1 MINFLIHFLLLIVL
15 ISSIIVILLGIV
27 WIIGLELK
35 EIFEIDVLWNIKRK
49 VRNYI
54 YADDE
59 TRREIRRNIYRRTNA
74 VRRDRKRTS
83 KSKGE
88 IRKQS
93 KGNRKGLQIR
103 KLNIFRIRK
112 ASNQSEQSLQQ
123 FDKKS
128 KQETERDRGKV

>member
-15 ISSIIVILLGIV
+15 ISSIVVMLLGIV
-27 WIIGLELK
+27 WIISLELK

-59 TRREIRRNIYRRTNA
+59 TRREIRRNIYRGTNA
-74 VRRDRKRTS
+74 VRRDRKRTF
-83 KSKGE
+83 KSKRE
-88 IRKQS
+88 IRKQG

-123 FDKKS
+123 PDKKS